1 MAVTLRTPRTCALR
15 ALLPRAEDSSSTRSG
30 WRETGAAMIAW
41 LSDLIGAVAAIW
53 LISSGLVYMV
63 SPQQGGEM
71 LKRLAI
77 FLAGALVGICLL
89 RQFAACIGP
98 LSLLL
103 LAPVIIIA
111 AYFIWEA
118 RRG

>member
-1 MAVTLRTPRTCALR
+1 
-15 ALLPRAEDSSSTRSG
+15 
-30 WRETGAAMIAW
+30 MIAW
-41 LSDLIGAVAAIW
+41 LSELIGVVAAVW
-53 LISSGLVYMV
+53 LISCGLVYMV
-63 SPQQGGEM
+63 SPKRGGEM

-118 RRG
+118 RRGRSQRQGSRRGAERTPLLPPNREDE